1 MATNL
6 PYMVSSGTLTKILNK
21 ICDASIPENFNGD
34 FLGTKLGFPGG
45 NQRAFI
51 PWAKKCGFLTEDG
64 IPTQLYKD
72 FRNPQYRGVS
82 MANALKKGYAELYV
96 RNEYAHDLSKPDFIK
111 LVTDATGLAHDNT
124 SVKAIANSFFNAKE
138 FADFEAKIDKTPTK
152 DLKEKKEP
160 KAAVVEPI
168 SEDDNHTSSL
178 NNGNKKVSLGI
189 NYTINLVLPK
199 TDDPSIYNAI
209 FKSLKDNLLDE

>member
-45 NQRAFI
+45 NQKAFI
-51 PWAKKCGFLTEDG
+51 PWAKKCKLLGEDG
-64 IPTQLYKD
+64 TPTQLYKD
-72 FRNPQYRGVS
+72 FRNPTYRGVS
-82 MANALKKGYAELYV
+82 MATALKKGYEELYV

-111 LVTDATGLAHDNT
+111 LVTDTTGLAHDNQT
-124 SVKAIANSFFNAKE
+124 VKAIVNSFFNAKE
-138 FADFEAKIDKTPTK
+138 FADFE
-152 DLKEKKEP
+152 
-160 KAAVVEPI
+160 
-168 SEDDNHTSSL
+168 SSL
-178 NNGNKKVSLGI
+178 KREESVPDNGNIKELKFETESTETTQKTIRKKQIDLGI

-199 TDDPSIYNAI
+199 TDDPAIYNAI
-209 FKSLKDNLLDE
+209 FKSLKENLLNE